1 MNAPTIF
8 VYFPLILGTFEL
20 LFAEKRRII
29 AGLSLACCI
38 ALIVLAS
45 AIPINSM
52 IISGETSIIYTSST
66 ELFGRTLTI
75 ARSQQPIVTFLY
87 AIAALGIVLSLAVPS
102 SRFFVPW
109 TMMSTALVVAVI
121 AVSPFIFGAMMIF
134 LIALIVFPILRY
146 ERRGSGDGLMR
157 FLFWQLMGMIFL
169 SIGAWL
175 ATLVGLNPTNQAL
188 MLRVTLILFLGLI
201 FWLGFFPI
209 QTWLVQVVD
218 QSCPFVSGFMVS
230 LIQFAS
236 IYLLLNFMNSF
247 IWIRTNVVFL
257 TGLQG
262 LGLVMLIFGGVETL
276 TEKSSQRIFP
286 SVLIAENGIALILL
300 GIRTTESL
308 TVFLSLWF
316 IRVIA
321 GIIWSAANKSLL
333 FAEEA
338 RAEGSGDGGSG
349 YPLTVITIGLSYF
362 SIVGFPF
369 LAAFPLKVSFLSIAF
384 ALSNSIGTVAAFGVL
399 LTIAGGFRHVLRLM
413 RFLPARNTESIP
425 EPPESTAME
434 SAANHEPRF
443 LRIVLIISCGFLL
456 SLMIYPEL
464 LNAFITGIY
473 AHFSLIVG

>member
-1 MNAPTIF
+1 MNAPALF
-8 VYFPLILGTFEL
+8 VYFPFILGTFEL

-29 AGLSLACCI
+29 AVLSLACCA
-38 ALIVLAS
+38 ALIVLAT

-52 IISGETSIIYTSST
+52 IISGETSIIYISST
-66 ELFGRTLTI
+66 ELLGRTLSI

-109 TMMSTALVVAVI
+109 TLMSTALVVAVI

-146 ERRGSGDGLMR
+146 EQRENGDGLMR

-169 SIGAWL
+169 SLGAWL
-175 ATLVGLNPTNQAL
+175 ATLVGLNPTNQSL

-209 QTWLVQVVD
+209 QTWLVQIID
-218 QSCPFVSGFMVS
+218 QTCPFLSGFMVS

-247 IWIRTNVVFL
+247 VWIRTNAVFL
-257 TGLQG
+257 AGLQG
-262 LGLVMLIFGGVETL
+262 LGLVMLIFGGVKTL
-276 TEKSSQRIFP
+276 TQKSNQRIFP

-316 IRVIA
+316 IRVVA
-321 GIIWSAANKSLL
+321 GIIWSAASKSLL
-333 FAEEA
+333 IAESA
-338 RAEGSGDGGSG
+338 RSRNVNGDTG
-349 YPLTVITIGLSYF
+349 YPLTILTIGLSYF

-369 LAAFPLKVSFLSIAF
+369 LAAFPLKVSFLSLAF
-384 ALSNSIGTVAAFGVL
+384 ALSNPIGAIAAFGMF
-399 LTIAGGFRHVLRLM
+399 LTISGGFRHIFRLTQ
-413 RFLPARNTESIP
+413 FITPQTAESGDESSEP
-425 EPPESTAME
+425 EADGSSPD
-434 SAANHEPRF
+434 HEARF
-443 LRIVLIISCGFLL
+443 LRIILILCCGFLI
-456 SLMIYPEL
+456 SLMIYPDL
-464 LNAFITGIY
+464 LNAFITGVY